1 LILNLKIGEV
11 NAVVLGDDRDIKP
24 GQYVMRKFKL
34 MNVPTGQSLL
44 GRVVDPLGNPLDDLG
59 PIVTKS
65 NRFIESRAPS
75 IIARTSV
82 NNPLETGLKVIDALV
97 PIGHGQ
103 RELIIGDSKTVKHL
117 SL

>member
-44 GRVVDPLGNPLDDLG
+44 GRVVDPLGNPLDDL
-59 PIVTKS
+59 
-65 NRFIESRAPS
+65 
-75 IIARTSV
+75 
-82 NNPLETGLKVIDALV
+82 D
-97 PIGHGQ
+97 Q
-103 RELIIGDSKTVKHL
+103 
-117 SL
+117 